1 MGWDTL
7 WSVGTGVAI
16 AQKIVQLP
24 TTFLSGPLL
33 RGRQGSFQRKI
44 SPRPLSFNFPLYPW
58 PDSIVY
64 HYPLVRPRGME
75 ASDNVEI
82 SHRIIILLHAVII
95 AHALAGRTASLSGND
110 LERAS
115 NSRGHPPRPPPVTP
129 SSEGGE
135 VAGKGSPTLCHC
147 MRLSELLLHHPRE
160 GVIVLSGGG
169 GGRGGRPSEYDTSS
183 SSSCKLSYGQMCIF
197 AYLTS
202 QAKPQTAFAIKS
214 H

>member
-1 MGWDTL
+1 MKD
-7 WSVGTGVAI
+7 
-16 AQKIVQLP
+16 
-24 TTFLSGPLL
+24 
-33 RGRQGSFQRKI
+33 
-44 SPRPLSFNFPLYPW
+44 
-58 PDSIVY
+58 
-64 HYPLVRPRGME
+64 
-75 ASDNVEI
+75 SDNVAN
-82 SHRIIILLHAVII
+82 SHRRIILLHAVII

-160 GVIVLSGGG
+160 GVIVLSGGS
-169 GGRGGRPSEYDTSS
+169 GGRGGRPSEYDTSSSS